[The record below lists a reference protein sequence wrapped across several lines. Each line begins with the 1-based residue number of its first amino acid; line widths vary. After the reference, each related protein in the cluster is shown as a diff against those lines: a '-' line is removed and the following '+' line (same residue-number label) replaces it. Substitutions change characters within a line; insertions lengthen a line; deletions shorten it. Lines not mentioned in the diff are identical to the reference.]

1 MVKRLIINLILEYG
15 GKVAKSV
22 TMAYKRVA
30 SGEGKSN
37 FHLEFKGII

>member
-1 MVKRLIINLILEYG
+1 MNLVLEYG

-30 SGEGKSN
+30 QGEGKTY
-37 FHLEFKGII
+37 